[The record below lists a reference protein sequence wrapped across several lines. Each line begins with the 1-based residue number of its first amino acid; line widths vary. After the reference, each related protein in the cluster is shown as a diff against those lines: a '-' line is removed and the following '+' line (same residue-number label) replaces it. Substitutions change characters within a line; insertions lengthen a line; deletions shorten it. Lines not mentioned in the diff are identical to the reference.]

1 MNSTIDKMLGLTADI
16 ADELLQLKDNEQ
28 NLIPDELKIKIIS
41 LAELAAAQTDMAE
54 DISAEEPEEIVIEE
68 TEPMAEEPSLEEA
81 VPSEAAVAEEPS
93 EEEIEAESEELVEIE
108 LNEEPIEESIQE
120 EAEVESVAEPL
131 AESIAAPVVES
142 VGEPIAAPVAVEAVE
157 PQAEPVSVAEPKEE
171 PIPVAEPAEVK
182 EAAPVEM
189 LIDPKALQRAFS
201 INDAFFFRREI
212 FGGSKEAFEHA
223 LNHVATLKDYHQ
235 LQHFLVERL
244 DLNLNKTPG
253 KDFYQILVGFF
264 KK

>member
-54 DISAEEPEEIVIEE
+54 DIPAEEAEEIVIEE
-68 TEPMAEEPSLEEA
+68 TEPKAEESSLEEA
-81 VPSEAAVAEEPS
+81 EPSEAAVAEEPA
-93 EEEIEAESEELVEIE
+93 EEEIEAEPEELVEIE
-108 LNEEPIEESIQE
+108 LNEEPNEESIQE
-120 EAEVESVAEPL
+120 EAEVEPTAEP
-131 AESIAAPVVES
+131 I
-142 VGEPIAAPVAVEAVE
+142 GEPIAEPVAVEDVE
-157 PQAEPVSVAEPKEE
+157 PQAEPIPVAEPKEGLM
-171 PIPVAEPAEVK
+171 PSVEPAEVK